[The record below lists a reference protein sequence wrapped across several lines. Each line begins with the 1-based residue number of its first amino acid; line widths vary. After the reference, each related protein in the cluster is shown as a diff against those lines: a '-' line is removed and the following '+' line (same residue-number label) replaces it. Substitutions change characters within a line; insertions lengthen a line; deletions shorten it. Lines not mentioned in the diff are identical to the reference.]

1 MGSTRQIRLALQ
13 HSENN
18 LELEDELNDLPLV
31 SVDA

>member
-13 HSENN
+13 HLENN